1 MTARFLALPALLVMC
16 LPLLSA
22 QDNGVI
28 YLTNPSFED
37 MPQPGRPP
45 IGWMDCG
52 FERETPPDV
61 QPGQFGVSKA
71 PQHGNSYLGMVVRAN
86 ETWEAVTQRLSR
98 PMEKGKC
105 YEFSLYLCRAEF
117 YLSPVSA
124 TNTAD
129 SANFVTPAK
138 LRIWGGFSKCD
149 KKYLLYETKEIISH
163 RWLEYA
169 CKLEPEDGYTYI
181 TLEAYY
187 KTPVLFPYNGNVLID
202 NLSEIKP
209 INCKQPVDDT
219 PVADALPITPKT
231 PATTPKPPVTTPK
244 PPVTTPKPPVTT
256 PKTGEPAATNK
267 PEPAEGAFANLRTED
282 LREGQTIRIDKLFF
296 KTDSAVVLNTSYP
309 MLEELYTFMSKNPEV
324 SVEIGGH
331 TNSLPP
337 DEYCD
342 KLSTARAKFVY
353 DYLIK
358 KGIPT
363 SRMQYK
369 GYGKR
374 KPVDTNN
381 TADGRRNNQRVE
393 VKILKLG

>member
-1 MTARFLALPALLVMC
+1 M
-16 LPLLSA
+16 
-22 QDNGVI
+22 
-28 YLTNPSFED
+28 
-37 MPQPGRPP
+37 
-45 IGWMDCG
+45 
-52 FERETPPDV
+52 
-61 QPGQFGVSKA
+61 
-71 PQHGNSYLGMVVRAN
+71 
-86 ETWEAVTQRLSR
+86 
-98 PMEKGKC
+98 
-105 YEFSLYLCRAEF
+105 
-117 YLSPVSA
+117 
-124 TNTAD
+124 
-129 SANFVTPAK
+129 
-138 LRIWGGFSKCD
+138 
-149 KKYLLYETKEIISH
+149 
-163 RWLEYA
+163 
-169 CKLEPEDGYTYI
+169 
-181 TLEAYY
+181 
-187 KTPVLFPYNGNVLID
+187 
-202 NLSEIKP
+202 
-209 INCKQPVDDT
+209 
-219 PVADALPITPKT
+219 
-231 PATTPKPPVTTPK
+231 
-244 PPVTTPKPPVTT
+244 
-256 PKTGEPAATNK
+256 
-267 PEPAEGAFANLRTED
+267 RTED

-374 KPVDTNN
+374 KPIDTNN